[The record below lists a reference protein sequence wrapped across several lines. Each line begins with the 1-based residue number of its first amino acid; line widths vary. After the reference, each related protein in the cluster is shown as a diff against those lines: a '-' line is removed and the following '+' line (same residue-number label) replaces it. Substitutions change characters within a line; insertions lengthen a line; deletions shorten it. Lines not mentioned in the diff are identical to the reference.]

1 MRATAVIPVKR
12 FGAAKQ
18 RLEVADPALRE
29 RLAEAMLADVLAAL
43 GRAQELERIIVVSG
57 EPRAHRLAE
66 QAGAEKLDDP
76 LDAGHSEAALAGI
89 AAAIERGAACVA
101 LLPGD
106 CPFIDAA
113 ELDAAL
119 AALVA
124 PAIIVAPDRHGTG
137 TNGLLLTPPDAIPP
151 AFGPGSRERHLQ
163 LATEAGIEA
172 DVGVSSLALDLDTGD
187 DLAAIRERLRR
198 DPTAAPRTAAVLA
211 EEPAR
216 R

>member
-106 CPFIDAA
+106 CPFS
-113 ELDAAL
+113 
-119 AALVA
+119 
-124 PAIIVAPDRHGTG
+124 
-137 TNGLLLTPPDAIPP
+137 TPLSSTLRWRRSWPP
-151 AFGPGSRERHLQ
+151 RSSSR
-163 LATEAGIEA
+163 
-172 DVGVSSLALDLDTGD
+172 
-187 DLAAIRERLRR
+187 
-198 DPTAAPRTAAVLA
+198 PTATGPVPTASC
-211 EEPAR
+211 
-216 R
+216 